1 MKCSEII
8 LIKQGNPDI
17 YRRLVKEWF
26 PKLSILINSYIFN
39 VEVARDLAQDILISL
54 WENKDKLRDDTTFDK
69 YFYVLA
75 KNKAFNYLK
84 QKRYDII
91 DIEDYE
97 TELIKINL
105 MEQLLEKDSLEN
117 IIIKENI
124 QKIQALIQS
133 LPSNSKEIFIL
144 SRKYNLKNKDI
155 AIRLGISVKTVEYHI
170 TKTLAFF
177 EKTWKYSP
185 VLYSLLYNIHN
196 SIN

>member
-8 LIKQGNPDI
+8 LIKQGNPAI

-177 EKTWKYSP
+177 RKNMEVFSCFIFL
-185 VLYSLLYNIHN
+185 VV
-196 SIN
+196 

>member
-39 VEVARDLAQDILISL
+39 VEVARDQ
-54 WENKDKLRDDTTFDK
+54 LRDDTTFDK

-177 EKTWKYSP
+177 RKNMEVFSCFIFL
-185 VLYSLLYNIHN
+185 VV
-196 SIN
+196 

>member
-91 DIEDYE
+91 DIEE
-97 TELIKINL
+97 
-105 MEQLLEKDSLEN
+105 
-117 IIIKENI
+117 
-124 QKIQALIQS
+124 
-133 LPSNSKEIFIL
+133 
-144 SRKYNLKNKDI
+144 
-155 AIRLGISVKTVEYHI
+155 GHV
-170 TKTLAFF
+170 
-177 EKTWKYSP
+177 
-185 VLYSLLYNIHN
+185 
-196 SIN
+196 

>member
-1 MKCSEII
+1 MKRSEII
-8 LIKQGNPDI
+8 LIKQGDPNI
-17 YRRLVKEWF
+17 YKRLVKEWF
-26 PKLSILINSYIFN
+26 PKLCILINSYIFN
-39 VEVARDLAQDILISL
+39 IEIARDLAQEILISL
-54 WENKDKLRDDTTFDK
+54 WENRNKLKDDTAFDK

-105 MEQLLEKDSLEN
+105 MEQLLEKDTLES
-117 IIIKENI
+117 IIMKENI
-124 QKIQALIQS
+124 QKFQTLIQS

-155 AIRLGISVKTVEYHI
+155 AARLGVSVKTVEYHI

-177 EKTWKYSP
+177 RKNMEVFSCF
-185 VLYSLLYNIHN
+185 I
-196 SIN
+196 IFII

>member
-97 TELIKINL
+97 S
-105 MEQLLEKDSLEN
+105 DGA
-117 IIIKENI
+117 IIREGFSGKYYH
-124 QKIQALIQS
+124 K
-133 LPSNSKEIFIL
+133 
-144 SRKYNLKNKDI
+144 RKHTKNP
-155 AIRLGISVKTVEYHI
+155 GTYSVFTFK
-170 TKTLAFF
+170 
-177 EKTWKYSP
+177 
-185 VLYSLLYNIHN
+185 
-196 SIN
+196 

>member
-54 WENKDKLRDDTTFDK
+54 WENTTFDK

-177 EKTWKYSP
+177 RKNMEVFSCFIFL
-185 VLYSLLYNIHN
+185 VV
-196 SIN
+196 

>member
-105 MEQLLEKDSLEN
+105 MEQLLEKDSLE
-117 IIIKENI
+117 KYYH
-124 QKIQALIQS
+124 K
-133 LPSNSKEIFIL
+133 
-144 SRKYNLKNKDI
+144 RKHTKNP
-155 AIRLGISVKTVEYHI
+155 GTYSVFTFK
-170 TKTLAFF
+170 
-177 EKTWKYSP
+177 
-185 VLYSLLYNIHN
+185 
-196 SIN
+196 

>member
-124 QKIQALIQS
+124 QKIQGT
-133 LPSNSKEIFIL
+133 
-144 SRKYNLKNKDI
+144 Y
-155 AIRLGISVKTVEYHI
+155 SVFYLQIVKRF
-170 TKTLAFF
+170 LF
-177 EKTWKYSP
+177 
-185 VLYSLLYNIHN
+185 
-196 SIN
+196 

>member
-177 EKTWKYSP
+177 RKNMEVFYCFIFL
-185 VLYSLLYNIHN
+185 VV
-196 SIN
+196 

>member
-39 VEVARDLAQDILISL
+39 VEVARDLAQGILISL

-177 EKTWKYSP
+177 RKNMEVFSCFIFL
-185 VLYSLLYNIHN
+185 VV
-196 SIN
+196 